1 MYITQNHQVP
11 DITTSAPEALPFPNA
26 FFTTIYCVVLDSKW
40 NDIGATRWGISSV
53 VRGVDKFKH
62 ENRKMTLYKWI
73 SHLPN
78 ELHQ

>member
-11 DITTSAPEALPFPNA
+11 DITTSAPEALPFLNA

-53 VRGVDKFKH
+53 VR
-62 ENRKMTLYKWI
+62 ENRKITLYKWI
-73 SHLPN
+73 SLLPN
-78 ELHQ
+78 ELYE